1 MNLYTPTG
9 KKLENWP
16 QWVDRLTKENQELR
30 VDSLKLK
37 ERCCELFK
45 ENQELRTRIRELEKS
60 RKF

>member
-16 QWVDRLTKENQELR
+16 QWVERLTRENQELR

-45 ENQELRTRIRELEKS
+45 ESEVLRRKVRE
-60 RKF
+60 